1 MLLDPN
7 TQTSCPPWPCSLTL
21 TRSRSRLPFRQ
32 RKSIDNLAWMLSP
45 FPQQIQLSLLHCLGT
60 IALKTLP
67 VSSVTSPG
75 TANASAI
82 HSSEPRSTTS
92 QTRARTGRAR
102 KHRLPLPLPQALRM
116 SSNAL
121 AMQVFVPLPLIPFCH
136 SCSML
141 TMIEMQTQGPLL
153 I

>member
-7 TQTSCPPWPCSLTL
+7 TQTSCPPWPCSLTS

-32 RKSIDNLAWMLSP
+32 RKSINNLTRMLSP
-45 FPQQIQLSLLHCLGT
+45 FPQQIQLSLLHRLDA
-60 IALKTLP
+60 IALKTRP
-67 VSSVTSPG
+67 ANSVTSSG

-82 HSSEPRSTTS
+82 HSSEPRSTPRR
-92 QTRARTGRAR
+92 TRARTGRAR
-102 KHRLPLPLPQALRM
+102 KHRLPLPLPQALRT
-116 SSNAL
+116 SSNTL
-121 AMQVFVPLPLIPFCH
+121 AMQVFVPLPLIPFRH

-141 TMIEMQTQGPLL
+141 TMIGMQTRGPLL